1 MYGEIKKFRS
11 DIGIGIIAAENGHA
25 YRFKHTEILNRR
37 DDLEGQEVHFELGD
51 LKVREIIVLAGS
63 PWMAFGGGA
72 L

>member
-11 DIGIGIIAAENGHA
+11 DIGIGIIAAENGHD

-51 LKVREIIVLAGS
+51 LKAREIIVLAGS
-63 PWMAFGGGA
+63 PWMAFGGVA

>member
-11 DIGIGIIAAENGHA
+11 DLGIGIIAAEDGRT
-25 YRFKHTEILNRR
+25 YRFKRTGILNRR

-51 LKVREIIVLAGS
+51 LKAREIIVLAGS
-63 PWMAFGGGA
+63 PWMAFGSFA